1 MLNFFKKTVFALLVI
16 AAVLFGIQPENL
28 AALSETIQFHLKLWD
43 LWHLYSTP
51 PLPVALL
58 FGVCFLLGILVAGF
72 HGVYERFSKRREVR
86 KRDRRIRE
94 LEAEVD
100 RLRAQAA
107 EVKTSAAPSGSA
119 PPRAPGAGPEP
130 PEPAPPAQLAAPSP
144 AGGGEKKK
152 TPPLEEEPTL

>member
-16 AAVLFGIQPENL
+16 AVALFGIQPENL

-58 FGVCFLLGILVAGF
+58 FGVCFLLGILVAGL

-86 KRDRRIRE
+86 RRDRRIRE

-107 EVKTSAAPSGSA
+107 ELKTPPPAGSEPQAPESA
-119 PPRAPGAGPEP
+119 PEP
-130 PEPAPPAQLAAPSP
+130 STPAPQARLAAPSP
-144 AGGGEKKK
+144 AGDGEKKK
-152 TPPLEEEPTL
+152 APPLEEEPTL

>member
-58 FGVCFLLGILVAGF
+58 FGVCFLLGILVAGL

-107 EVKTSAAPSGSA
+107 ELKAPATPAGSEPQA
-119 PPRAPGAGPEP
+119 PDEVPEP
-130 PEPAPPAQLAAPSP
+130 PSSAPQARLSAPSP
-144 AGGGEKKK
+144 AGDGEKKK
-152 TPPLEEEPTL
+152 APPLEEEPTL